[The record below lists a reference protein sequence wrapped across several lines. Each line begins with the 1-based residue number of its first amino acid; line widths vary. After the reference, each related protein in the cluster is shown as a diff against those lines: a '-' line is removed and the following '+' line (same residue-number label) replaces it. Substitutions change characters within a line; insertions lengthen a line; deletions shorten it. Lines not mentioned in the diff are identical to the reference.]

1 MDPCCANQNPSLNP
15 PKRIL
20 FNSSTH
26 KIPAPKETKNQMD
39 SKINRY
45 FNKISGGFAQ
55 INDFGVNKE
64 MNLRFENSKIKIV
77 HGPLGKAIIA
87 TDNLTPGE
95 VILKAWGK
103 PTKVRTMHTIQISP
117 DGHIVPDHPLGW
129 FNHSCEPNCGLLIK
143 ADEQIAEAHVLRHVA
158 ANEELT
164 FDYATFEYEIHHMP
178 EECLCNAE
186 KCRGSISGYKDMPEE
201 LREMYGDYIASYLKV
216 FQAEVAR

>member
-1 MDPCCANQNPSLNP
+1 
-15 PKRIL
+15 
-20 FNSSTH
+20 
-26 KIPAPKETKNQMD
+26 MD
-39 SKINRY
+39 SGER
-45 FNKISGGFAQ
+45 
-55 INDFGVNKE
+55 V
-64 MNLRFENSKIKIV
+64 ENSKIKIV

-87 TDNLTPGE
+87 TENLIPGE

-117 DGHIVPDHPLGW
+117 DGHIVPDHPLGL

-143 ADEQIAEAHVLRHVA
+143 AGEQISEDHALRHIA